1 MDTGLRK
8 YRAALRP
15 LPRKAFTVCRYEW
28 LKADG
33 YGKICLDGKHYYS
46 TQPEN
51 SHQKVL
57 ILYGPVGTGKTHLAI
72 RRRKWGNLLD
82 RKHISAHP
90 LCEECLGLGG
100 ASVATLMHYVKPLA
114 DGGTNDERNLRSLCV
129 SCHEKIHRR
138 KKKDG

>member
-90 LCEECLGLGG
+90 LCEECLGLGEQ
-100 ASVATLMHYVKPLA
+100 AWQ
-114 DGGTNDERNLRSLCV
+114 R
-129 SCHEKIHRR
+129 
-138 KKKDG
+138 